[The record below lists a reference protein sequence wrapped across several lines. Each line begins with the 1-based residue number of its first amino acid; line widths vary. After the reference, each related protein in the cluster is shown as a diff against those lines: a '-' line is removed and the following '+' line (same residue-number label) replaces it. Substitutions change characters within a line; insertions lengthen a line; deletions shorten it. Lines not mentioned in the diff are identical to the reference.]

1 MMPPVAT
8 TGSRLNLQTIGEAAK
23 LSGVNIET
31 IRYYE
36 REGIVP
42 AADRSA
48 SGRRLYDPAAI
59 TRLRFIRRCRDLGFP
74 VSDVRALLDLSD
86 NASKHCD
93 DVRAISGQHLLDVRE
108 RINNLRELEAAL
120 SELVQTC
127 VDAQSECPTL
137 KQLFAD

>member
-1 MMPPVAT
+1 M
-8 TGSRLNLQTIGEAAK
+8 QTIGEAAK
-23 LSGVNIET
+23 RSGVNIET

-42 AADRSA
+42 AADRSEN
-48 SGRRLYDPAAI
+48 GRRLYDTAAI

-74 VSDVRALLDLSD
+74 ISDVRALLDLSD

-93 DVRAISGQHLLDVRE
+93 EVRAISERHLSDVRE
-108 RINNLRELEAAL
+108 RLTDLRELEAAL
-120 SELVQTC
+120 SDLVQSC
-127 VDAQSECPTL
+127 SDAQSECPTL

>member
-1 MMPPVAT
+1 M
-8 TGSRLNLQTIGEAAK
+8 QTIGEAAK

-48 SGRRLYDPAAI
+48 NGRRHYDAAAI

-74 VSDVRALLDLSD
+74 ISDVRALLDLSN
-86 NASKHCD
+86 NAPKHCD
-93 DVRAISGQHLLDVRE
+93 DVRAISERHLLDVRE
-108 RINNLRELEAAL
+108 RLSDLRELEAAL
-120 SELVQTC
+120 SELVQAC

>member
-1 MMPPVAT
+1 MPPVAA
-8 TGSRLNLQTIGEAAK
+8 TGARRNMQTIGEAAR

-36 REGIVP
+36 REQIVP
-42 AADRSA
+42 AADRGA
-48 SGRRLYDPAAI
+48 NGRRLYDAAAI
-59 TRLRFIRRCRDLGFP
+59 TRLRFVRRCRDLGFP
-74 VSDVRALLDLSD
+74 ISDICALLDLSD

-93 DVRAISGQHLLDVRE
+93 DVRAISERHLLDVRE
-108 RINNLRELEAAL
+108 RLSDLRELEAAL

-127 VDAQSECPTL
+127 ADAKAECPTL

>member
-1 MMPPVAT
+1 M
-8 TGSRLNLQTIGEAAK
+8 QTIGEAAK

-48 SGRRLYDPAAI
+48 NGRRLYDAAAI

-74 VSDVRALLDLSD
+74 VSDVRALLDLSE
-86 NASKHCD
+86 NASKHCK
-93 DVRAISGQHLLDVRE
+93 DVRAISKRHLSDVRA
-108 RINNLRELEAAL
+108 RLSDLQALEAAL
-120 SELVQTC
+120 ADLVKAC
-127 VDAQSECPTL
+127 DDAALECPAL
-137 KQLFAD
+137 KQFFAD

>member
-1 MMPPVAT
+1 M
-8 TGSRLNLQTIGEAAK
+8 LTIGKAAK

-42 AADRSA
+42 AADRSTN
-48 SGRRLYDPAAI
+48 GRRLYDAAAI
-59 TRLRFIRRCRDLGFP
+59 TRLRFIRRCRDLGFAI
-74 VSDVRALLDLSD
+74 SDVRALLDLSE

-93 DVRAISGQHLLDVRE
+93 DVRAISERHLSDVRE
-108 RINNLRELEAAL
+108 RLSDLQELEAAL

>member
-1 MMPPVAT
+1 M
-8 TGSRLNLQTIGEAAK
+8 QTIGEAAR

-48 SGRRLYDPAAI
+48 NGRRLYDVAAI
-59 TRLRFIRRCRDLGFP
+59 TRLRFIRRCRDLGF
-74 VSDVRALLDLSD
+74 SINDVRALLDLSE
-86 NASKHCD
+86 NASKHCN
-93 DVRAISGQHLLDVRE
+93 DVRAISERHLLDVRE
-108 RINNLRELEAAL
+108 RLADLRELESAL

-127 VDAQSECPTL
+127 LDAESDCPTL

>member
-1 MMPPVAT
+1 M
-8 TGSRLNLQTIGEAAK
+8 RTIGQVAE
-23 LSGVNIET
+23 LSGVKIET

-48 SGRRLYDPAAI
+48 NGRRLYDAAAI
-59 TRLRFIRRCRDLGFP
+59 SRLRFIRRCRDLGFP
-74 VSDVRALLDLSD
+74 ISDVRTLLDLSE

-93 DVRAISGQHLLDVRE
+93 DVRAISERHLLDVRE
-108 RINNLRELEAAL
+108 RLSDLRELEVAL
-120 SELVQTC
+120 TELVQAC

-137 KQLFAD
+137 KRLFAD

>member
-1 MMPPVAT
+1 M
-8 TGSRLNLQTIGEAAK
+8 QTIGEAAK

-48 SGRRLYDPAAI
+48 NGRRLYDVAAI
-59 TRLRFIRRCRDLGFP
+59 ARLRFIRRCRDLGFP
-74 VSDVRALLDLSD
+74 ISDVRTLLDLSD
-86 NASKHCD
+86 NASRQCD
-93 DVRAISGQHLLDVRE
+93 DVRAISELHLSDVRE
-108 RINNLRELEAAL
+108 RLADLQELEAAL
-120 SELVQTC
+120 SELVQSC

>member
-1 MMPPVAT
+1 M
-8 TGSRLNLQTIGEAAK
+8 QTIGEAAK

-48 SGRRLYDPAAI
+48 NGRRLYDVAAI
-59 TRLRFIRRCRDLGFP
+59 ARLRFIRRCRDLGFP
-74 VSDVRALLDLSD
+74 ISDVRTLLDLSD
-86 NASKHCD
+86 NASRQCD
-93 DVRAISGQHLLDVRE
+93 DVRAISERHLSDVRE
-108 RINNLRELEAAL
+108 RIADLQELEAAL
-120 SELVQTC
+120 SELVQCC

>member
-1 MMPPVAT
+1 MQA
-8 TGSRLNLQTIGEAAK
+8 IGTAAK

-42 AADRSA
+42 APERAA
-48 SGRRLYDPAAI
+48 NGRRLYDSAAI

-74 VSDVRALLDLSD
+74 ISDIRALLDLSN

-93 DVRAISGQHLLDVRE
+93 DVRAISERHLLVVRE
-108 RINNLRELEAAL
+108 RLADLRELETAL
-120 SELVQTC
+120 CELVQTC
-127 VDAQSECPTL
+127 VDAKSECPTL

>member
-1 MMPPVAT
+1 M
-8 TGSRLNLQTIGEAAK
+8 QTIGEAAK

-48 SGRRLYDPAAI
+48 NGRRLYDAPAI
-59 TRLRFIRRCRDLGFP
+59 TRLRFIRRCRDLGFSI
-74 VSDVRALLDLSD
+74 SDVRALLDLS
-86 NASKHCD
+86 NNSSKHCD
-93 DVRAISGQHLLDVRE
+93 DVHAISERHLLDVRE
-108 RINNLRELEAAL
+108 RLSDLRELETAL
-120 SELVQTC
+120 SELVQAC

>member
-1 MMPPVAT
+1 M
-8 TGSRLNLQTIGEAAK
+8 QTIGEAAK

-48 SGRRLYDPAAI
+48 NGRRLYDVAAI
-59 TRLRFIRRCRDLGFP
+59 ARLRFIRRCRDLGFP
-74 VSDVRALLDLSD
+74 ISDVRTLLDLSD
-86 NASKHCD
+86 NASRQCD
-93 DVRAISGQHLLDVRE
+93 DVRAISERHLSDVRE
-108 RINNLRELEAAL
+108 RLADLQELEAAL
-120 SELVQTC
+120 SELVQSC

>member
-1 MMPPVAT
+1 M
-8 TGSRLNLQTIGEAAK
+8 QTIGEAAK

-48 SGRRLYDPAAI
+48 NGRRLYDAAAI
-59 TRLRFIRRCRDLGFP
+59 ARLRFIRRCRDLGFP
-74 VSDVRALLDLSD
+74 ISDVRALLDLSD

-93 DVRAISGQHLLDVRE
+93 DVRVISERHLLDVRE
-108 RINNLRELEAAL
+108 RLADLHKLEAAL
-120 SELVQTC
+120 SELVKAC
-127 VDAQSECPTL
+127 VEAQSECPTL